1 MPFQSEAQRR
11 KFYAMKNRGEISG
24 KTVEHW
30 EDATGDRKLP
40 ERVKKSAAYEYGVK
54 LALRTPPGAPVS
66 PLTAGPSSPPG
77 IAPLPKRSKAMPTIP
92 DIKPIESPA
101 KIDTDLGQAGAI
113 SSITPKGDQHLIQ
126 DKSVTTLPVRG

>member
-30 EDATGDRKLP
+30 EEATGDRKLP

-54 LALRTPPGAPVS
+54 LARTAPGAPIS
-66 PLTAGPSSPPG
+66 PLTAGATKAPG
-77 IAPLPKRSKAMPTIP
+77 IPPLPKPSKAMPTLP
-92 DIKPIESPA
+92 NIKPIESPA

-113 SSITPKGDQHLIQ
+113 SSITPKGDQHLVQ
-126 DKSVTTLPVRG
+126 DKNVTTLPVRG